1 MKKRIFAVVFVLFV
15 SFQSV
20 EGDTN
25 GYLSFEYSRKYRNA
39 ENKIGTFQNIQLGLI
54 FSGALTPGI
63 GYLAELR
70 LHEGQIEA
78 EQAWIRFL
86 SSESFRLKLGL
97 YLVPFGKYNQ
107 HGRPH
112 ETFLIH
118 TPLNIAHSFP
128 LNWRDIGLVIE
139 GRIGSFEYVLFAGNG
154 LSEGMNL
161 NEGQQFID
169 NNVNK
174 GIGGRFGW
182 SLNQSLEVAYSYYRG
197 KFDSANERNTVL
209 RCVDVTWNS
218 KNLQVLGEYTRGDIG
233 NPAEFSKGSIDGYF
247 IQASISLQKIHP
259 VVSYQKLNYSDA
271 FHGQGF
277 VGPNIQGEGVQF
289 DQNRWAFGIVFI
301 PTLNVLLKLEYDIEK
316 DESIGQKKNTLT
328 LQAALSF

>member
-1 MKKRIFAVVFVLFV
+1 MKKRIFIVVFVLFV
-15 SFQSV
+15 SFKSV
-20 EGDTN
+20 EGETN
-25 GYLSFEYSRKYRNA
+25 GYLSFEYSRDLKTVEKNS
-39 ENKIGTFQNIQLGLI
+39 TFQDVQFGLI

-70 LHEGQIEA
+70 FHEGQIEV
-78 EQAWIRFL
+78 EQAWLRFL
-86 SSESFRLKLGL
+86 SSESFQVKMGL

-107 HGRPH
+107 YGRPH
-112 ETFLIH
+112 ETFLIQ

-139 GRIGSFEYVLFAGNG
+139 GRIGIFDYVLFAGNG
-154 LSEGMNL
+154 LSEGINL

-182 SLNQSLEVAYSYYRG
+182 SLTQSFEVAYSYYRG
-197 KFDSANERNTVL
+197 KFDSANERKTFL
-209 RCVDVTWNS
+209 QCVDVTWDTKS
-218 KNLQVLGEYTRGDIG
+218 LQVLGEYTRGEIE
-233 NPAEFSKGSIDGYF
+233 NPGEFSNGTIDGYF

-259 VVSYQKLNYSDA
+259 IVSYQKFNYSDP

-277 VGPNIQGEGVQF
+277 VGPNIQGEGIYF
-289 DQNRWAFGIVFI
+289 NQNRWAFGIVYI
-301 PTLNVLLKLEYDIEK
+301 PTMNVLLKLEYDIDK
-316 DESIGQKKNTLT
+316 DESIGRRKRTLT